1 MPATKLNIINL
12 ALQHVGAAR
21 VGAVE
26 DSELALEADQSYPF
40 IRDAELRANAWGFAQ
55 KRVAI
60 PAHAVAP
67 AFDFLRAFPLP
78 SDYLRLIKPVRQDL
92 DWRIEHHEG
101 AVSILTNQDAAP
113 LRLRYIYRA
122 PEATFD
128 PLFVMMVSCA
138 LAWQI
143 AERVTQSNSK
153 RDAMKDK
160 YMEYKKEARRLN
172 AFERVPDK
180 QPLDTWITGRLTGGL
195 ADIDWGEQ

>member
-1 MPATKLNIINL
+1 MAATRLNIINL

-21 VGAVE
+21 VRAIE
-26 DSELALEADQSYPF
+26 DSELAAEADQAYPF

-55 KRVAI
+55 KRVNSA
-60 PAHAVAP
+60 AHAVAP
-67 AFDFLRAFPLP
+67 DFDFTRAYPLP
-78 SDYLRLIKPVRQDL
+78 DDYIRIIKPVRQDL

-101 AVSILTNQDAAP
+101 TLAILTNQDAPP

-122 PEATFD
+122 PESAFD
-128 PLFVMMVSCA
+128 PLFIMMLSCA
-138 LAWQI
+138 LGWQI

-153 RDAMKDK
+153 RDALKDK
-160 YMEYKKEARRLN
+160 YLEFRKEARRLN